1 MVAYSSRA
9 TFACSVMFLGLTL
22 TLCSSL
28 VVASEY
34 CTKEQY
40 ERDRAFIDSAISAGT
55 LVKGPKGLR
64 DSILID
70 EGMWFDM
77 NYLKQTAFMQS
88 YECAT
93 AGLSGK
99 QLLYMDLRSLA
110 TGQLLATWALGVLKP
125 AEGVTNRGR
134 PGTSKGDSGTSQD
147 TEDQNRIGLT
157 GEARAAFI
165 KSTIDVCNGKA
176 APTYCSCYANALAD
190 SVSIKELKEPA
201 PENREAA
208 ISALRPK
215 IEEAARRCQTN

>member
-1 MVAYSSRA
+1 VVAYSSRA

-70 EGMWFDM
+70 EGMSFDM

-93 AGLSGK
+93 AD
-99 QLLYMDLRSLA
+99 MDLRSLA